1 MAAELEQG
9 LAQLWLQARDGT
21 LPVLP
26 GRTCG
31 ACVTCCVNTSIDTPQ
46 IQKLSGARCRNL
58 CDGGCA
64 IHASRPPVCR
74 DFFCAWRQLPFL
86 DEDWRP
92 DRSGVMLKL
101 FVTDGVTG
109 LSLLLTGDPQRTV
122 RRPWFIAFV
131 MAAFRT
137 GVPIWLAID
146 GPRGHD
152 GAQRLLNSQEMAAA
166 LASSKGAQAR
176 VRDELQRVL
185 AQLQGF
191 AFQPGVFAHRGQ
203 DVSMP

>member
-1 MAAELEQG
+1 MTAELEQG
-9 LAQLWLQARDGT
+9 LAQLWLRAQGGT

-26 GRTCG
+26 GRDCG
-31 ACVTCCVNTSIDTPQ
+31 TCVTCCVNTSIDSPQ
-46 IQKLSGARCRNL
+46 IQKQSGARCRNL
-58 CDGGCA
+58 CDAGCA
-64 IHASRPPVCR
+64 IHAGRPQVCR

-86 DEDWRP
+86 DADWRP

-109 LSLLLTGDPQRTV
+109 LSMLLTQDPERTV
-122 RRPWFIAFV
+122 RRPWFIGLV

-176 VRDELQRVL
+176 VKAELERVL
-185 AQLQGF
+185 ADLRKF
-191 AFQPGVFAHRGQ
+191 PFQPGAFAHQGN